1 MKNVTSYRV
10 IYGDTDQMGVV
21 YYANYLRWF
30 ERGRSELLRQ
40 LGLPYKS
47 IEEQGFHFPVTE
59 VSCRYLNSARY
70 DDMILIQTQLISI
83 GRASLNFSYTIL
95 KEIDDSLLAVGA
107 TKHACI
113 ALTDESPGFRARW
126 RNTSCPR
133 RHPANRLSHKFP
145 DSTRR
150 ASVSSAEKCDACA
163 MASSISILTVVSLSK
178 RNLFCSASMPSF
190 API

>member
-83 GRASLNFSYTIL
+83 GRASLNFRYTIL

-113 ALTDESPGFRARW
+113 GADGRIARIPSALAQRFLSTAQSCKPPES
-126 RNTSCPR
+126 
-133 RHPANRLSHKFP
+133 
-145 DSTRR
+145 
-150 ASVSSAEKCDACA
+150 
-163 MASSISILTVVSLSK
+163 
-178 RNLFCSASMPSF
+178 
-190 API
+190 

>member
-40 LGLPYKS
+40 LGLPYQS

-70 DDMILIQTQLISI
+70 DDVISIQTQLTAI
-83 GRASLNFSYTIL
+83 RKASLNFSYTIL
-95 KEIDDSLLAVGA
+95 KEIDNSLLAVGS

-113 ALTDESPGFRARW
+113 GADRRIARI
-126 RNTSCPR
+126 P
-133 RHPANRLSHKFP
+133 
-145 DSTRR
+145 
-150 ASVSSAEKCDACA
+150 SAWAKRFAGVL
-163 MASSISILTVVSLSK
+163 LTVQSQKLPEP
-178 RNLFCSASMPSF
+178 L
-190 API
+190 

>member
-30 ERGRSELLRQ
+30 ETGRSELLRQ

-47 IEEQGFHFPVTE
+47 IEAQGFHFPVTE

-70 DDMILIQTQLISI
+70 DDVVLIQTQLTSV
-83 GRASLNFSYTIL
+83 GRASLSFGYTIL
-95 KEIDDSLLAVGA
+95 KENDDSRLAVGS

-113 ALTDESPGFRARW
+113 GADGRIARIPSAVAQRFAGLLPGCR
-126 RNTSCPR
+126 
-133 RHPANRLSHKFP
+133 
-145 DSTRR
+145 
-150 ASVSSAEKCDACA
+150 
-163 MASSISILTVVSLSK
+163 
-178 RNLFCSASMPSF
+178 
-190 API
+190 

>member
-1 MKNVTSYRV
+1 MTGIGADMMNVTSYRV

-59 VSCRYLNSARY
+59 VSCRYLSSARY
-70 DDMILIQTQLISI
+70 DDLILIQTQLTAIK
-83 GRASLNFSYTIL
+83 RASLNFSYTIL
-95 KEIDDSLLAVGA
+95 KDIDGSRLAVGS

-113 ALTDESPGFRARW
+113 GADGRIARVPGGLAQHFAG
-126 RNTSCPR
+126 
-133 RHPANRLSHKFP
+133 
-145 DSTRR
+145 
-150 ASVSSAEKCDACA
+150 
-163 MASSISILTVVSLSK
+163 VSLTLQSQK
-178 RNLFCSASMPSF
+178 P
-190 API
+190 PGPV

>member
-1 MKNVTSYRV
+1 VIVGIAASMKNVTSYRV

-40 LGLPYKS
+40 LGMPYKS

-70 DDMILIQTQLISI
+70 DDTILIQTQLTSI
-83 GRASLNFSYTIL
+83 GRASLNFGYTIL
-95 KEIDDSLLAVGA
+95 KEIDDSPVAVGS

-113 ALTDESPGFRARW
+113 GADGRIARIPSALAQHFAGV
-126 RNTSCPR
+126 
-133 RHPANRLSHKFP
+133 L
-145 DSTRR
+145 
-150 ASVSSAEKCDACA
+150 
-163 MASSISILTVVSLSK
+163 LTAQSQK
-178 RNLFCSASMPSF
+178 TA
-190 API
+190 

>member
-1 MKNVTSYRV
+1 MTGIGADMMNVTSYRV

-59 VSCRYLNSARY
+59 VSCRYLSSARY
-70 DDMILIQTQLISI
+70 DDLILIQTQLAAIK
-83 GRASLNFSYTIL
+83 RASLNFSYTIL
-95 KEIDDSLLAVGA
+95 KDIDGSRLAVGS

-113 ALTDESPGFRARW
+113 GADGRIARVPGALAQHFAG
-126 RNTSCPR
+126 
-133 RHPANRLSHKFP
+133 
-145 DSTRR
+145 
-150 ASVSSAEKCDACA
+150 
-163 MASSISILTVVSLSK
+163 VSLTLQSQK
-178 RNLFCSASMPSF
+178 P
-190 API
+190 PGPV

>member
-1 MKNVTSYRV
+1 VGIGAGMKNVTGYRV

-70 DDMILIQTQLISI
+70 DDTILIQTQLTSI
-83 GRASLNFSYTIL
+83 GRASLNFGYTIL
-95 KEIDDSLLAVGA
+95 KENDDSPLAVGS

-113 ALTDESPGFRARW
+113 GADGRIARIPRALSQHLAGVLLTAR
-126 RNTSCPR
+126 SQ
-133 RHPANRLSHKFP
+133 K
-145 DSTRR
+145 
-150 ASVSSAEKCDACA
+150 
-163 MASSISILTVVSLSK
+163 
-178 RNLFCSASMPSF
+178 PSE
-190 API
+190 PI